1 MRRAVLFSGLALLLA
16 GCGSA
21 AGGATTTTAAPVPP
35 SSSAPVS
42 SSAAPAVKDLATFM
56 PSDAEVTGLGLDQ
69 YVQPVS
75 YVIGSTTPLR
85 LVNVCGGAQP
95 WDAAAKRGEQA
106 RAFGP
111 GGEVWQ
117 LIAEY
122 DGFTGAQ
129 VVAGVAK
136 QALACHTVTIEDG
149 DYVVENEFAPV
160 GKADAQYGFCA
171 GYEGSKKLVRCV
183 LLLAHGNRVT
193 AITTKDTG
201 SSGPKTQ
208 LALLAKVSPV
218 YAAAFAKD

>member
-1 MRRAVLFSGLALLLA
+1 MNA
-16 GCGSA
+16 CGA
-21 AGGATTTTAAPVPP
+21 
-35 SSSAPVS
+35 
-42 SSAAPAVKDLATFM
+42 
-56 PSDAEVTGLGLDQ
+56 
-69 YVQPVS
+69 
-75 YVIGSTTPLR
+75 
-85 LVNVCGGAQP
+85 AQP
-95 WDAAAKRGEQA
+95 WDAAAKRGEQS

-111 GGEVWQ
+111 SGEVWQ

-129 VVAGVAK
+129 VVDGVK
-136 QALACHTVTIEDG
+136 QALACHQVTIEDG
-149 DYVVENEFAPV
+149 DYVVESEFAPAA
-160 GKADAQYGFCA
+160 KADAQYGFCA

>member
-1 MRRAVLFSGLALLLA
+1 MRRAMLFAGLALLLA

-21 AGGATTTTAAPVPP
+21 VGGATTTTAAPP

-42 SSAAPAVKDLATFM
+42 SSAAPVVKDLATFM

-69 YVQPVS
+69 IQQPLP

-85 LVNVCGGAQP
+85 LVNACGAAQP
-95 WDAAAKRGEQA
+95 WDAAAKRGEQS

-111 GGEVWQ
+111 SGEVWQ

-129 VVAGVAK
+129 VVDGVK
-136 QALACHTVTIEDG
+136 QALACHQVTIEDG
-149 DYVVENEFAPV
+149 DYVVENEFAPAA
-160 GKADAQYGFCA
+160 KADAQYGFCA

-183 LLLAHGNRVT
+183 MLLAHGNRVT
-193 AITTKDTG
+193 TITTENPK

-208 LALLAKVSPV
+208 LALLAKVSPA
-218 YAAAFAKD
+218 YGAAFAKD